1 MLHVPHHHHLP
12 KPKTN
17 LAISQCSKEEFGYRD
32 SVPNIDSRM
41 TLITL
46 HYGVAKWSQ
55 KESQTVHMFVQRRNK
70 RTTT

>member
-46 HYGVAKWSQ
+46 HYGIAKW
-55 KESQTVHMFVQRRNK
+55 SQTVHMFVQRRNK
-70 RTTT
+70 RTTA